1 LQTSK
6 TNISFKRIQQL
17 AIPAII
23 AGIAEPVLSGTD
35 AAIVGNMTNF
45 GTESLAAVG
54 IVGTFLSMLIWVL
67 GQTRSAITAIVSQ
80 NLGAGNIKE
89 LKSFPAQAIYFNI
102 GLSLLVLLSTYFF
115 VEEIFTL
122 LNAEGMILDFS
133 INYYDIRV
141 WGFPFTLFTFAV
153 FGLFRGLQNT
163 FWPMIIAAIGASLNI
178 GLDFALVYGIED
190 YITPMN
196 IEGAAWASLISQI
209 VMALLSLILLLK
221 KTEVSLRLRF
231 PLHPEISRLV
241 NMSANLFVRALAL
254 NAALILATREAA
266 ALGTEYIAAHTI
278 AFNLWIFTAFFLDG
292 YGAAG
297 NILGGKLI
305 GEKNYRSL
313 WKLTKKVNLYNLGVA
328 AILITAGFLLYRPM
342 GLLFNKDQ
350 QVLDVFYSVF
360 FVVMITLPFNSIAFT
375 MDAIFKGLGEMKYL
389 RNVLL
394 GATIFGFIP
403 VLFFSKYMGWGL
415 KGIWVA
421 LVVWVAYRA
430 VALIIKF
437 NRKYIPLIENK

>member
-1 LQTSK
+1 
-6 TNISFKRIQQL
+6 
-17 AIPAII
+17 
-23 AGIAEPVLSGTD
+23 
-35 AAIVGNMTNF
+35 
-45 GTESLAAVG
+45 
-54 IVGTFLSMLIWVL
+54 
-67 GQTRSAITAIVSQ
+67 
-80 NLGAGNIKE
+80 
-89 LKSFPAQAIYFNI
+89 
-102 GLSLLVLLSTYFF
+102 
-115 VEEIFTL
+115 
-122 LNAEGMILDFS
+122 
-133 INYYDIRV
+133 
-141 WGFPFTLFTFAV
+141 
-153 FGLFRGLQNT
+153 
-163 FWPMIIAAIGASLNI
+163 MIIAAIGASLNI

-231 PLHPEISRLV
+231 PLHSEISRLV

-254 NAALILATREAA
+254 NAALIFATREAA

-403 VLFFSKYMGWGL
+403 VLFISKYMGWGL

-430 VALIIKF
+430 MALIIKF
-437 NRKYIPLIENK
+437 HRKYIPLIENK